1 MDYAL
6 IKNGTVQNVIVAAP
20 DFVPLIAAQW
30 DAIIP
35 ASHGCAIGWGWD
47 GVALV
52 RPVVPEE
59 EQ

>member
-6 IKNGTVQNVIVAAP
+6 IKNGTVQNMIVAAP
-20 DFVPLIAAQW
+20 DFIQLIAAQW

-35 ASHGCAIGWGWD
+35 ASHGCGIGWGWD
-47 GVALV
+47 GSEFV
-52 RPVVPEE
+52 PPFVPEE